1 MEVQFKRTPSY
12 SKLNGQKISPK
23 EFTLNRK
30 QGFSVPMDDWMRKAP
45 VNELLDG
52 LPKDIFNQRFIEKLI
67 NGQNRGRTN
76 GARLFSLLMLNLSN
90 RYTKA
95 FLVIMFCK
103 SL

>member
-1 MEVQFKRTPSY
+1 
-12 SKLNGQKISPK
+12 
-23 EFTLNRK
+23 
-30 QGFSVPMDDWMRKAP
+30 MDDWMRKAP

-95 FLVIMFCK
+95 F
-103 SL
+103 